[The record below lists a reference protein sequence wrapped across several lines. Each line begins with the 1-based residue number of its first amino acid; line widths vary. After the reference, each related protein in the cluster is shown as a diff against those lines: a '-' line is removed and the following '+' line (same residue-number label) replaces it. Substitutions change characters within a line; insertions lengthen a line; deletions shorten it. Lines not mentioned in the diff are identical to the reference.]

1 MRKRTVYL
9 AGQIS
14 VKAPETYNWRERAR
28 NALLEDGE
36 SRFEV
41 IDPTYNN
48 FNGGALARGHETNF
62 ELYKEKSIGLIVPKD
77 RNSVKHSDICIVN
90 MNFYDETKPF
100 IGTIFELAWYYD
112 SPDKQV
118 IGISEEEPGT
128 TINTGHPF
136 IQSAINVWTKDDQEA
151 VELVKFFTES
161 G

>member
-1 MRKRTVYL
+1 MRKRVIYL

-14 VKAPETYNWRERAR
+14 VLAPETYNWRERAR
-28 NALLEDGE
+28 KAFFGDN
-36 SRFEV
+36 RFEV
-41 IDPTYNN
+41 IDPTYNG
-48 FNGGALARGHETNF
+48 FNGGALDRGRESNF
-62 ELYKEKSIGLIVPKD
+62 DLYKEKSIELIVPKD

-136 IQSAINVWTKDDQEA
+136 IKAAVDVWTKNEQEA

-161 G
+161 D

>member
-1 MRKRTVYL
+1 MRKRIIYL

-14 VKAPETYNWRERAR
+14 ILAEETYAWRERAR
-28 NALLEDGE
+28 KSLLEDD
-36 SRFEV
+36 RFEV

-48 FNGGALARGHETNF
+48 FNGGALDRGRKTHF
-62 ELYKEKSIGLIVPKD
+62 ELYKEKSIELIVPKD

-90 MNFYDETKPF
+90 MNTYDDTKPF

-118 IGISEEEPGT
+118 IGIYDGEPGY

-136 IQSAINVWTKDDQEA
+136 INAAVNVWTRNEQEA

-161 G
+161 D